1 MKKIDFGQ
9 TLQLLGNV
17 GVVVGILLLVYE
29 LNQNRDL
36 MEAQTRHE
44 IAQSIVEQLGE
55 IASNGDLADL
65 TLRARCGR
73 LESEVERERYFSHVN
88 SRLRYWEDAHFQYR
102 RGLYDEAEF
111 SASREAWRAYIQPGA
126 TQEAWNRMKLSF
138 SSEFVREIDALI
150 ANTND
155 QGFVLARCS

>member
-9 TLQLLGNV
+9 TLQLFGNV

-29 LNQNRDL
+29 LNQNRDM

-65 TLRARCGR
+65 TL
-73 LESEVERERYFSHVN
+73 
-88 SRLRYWEDAHFQYR
+88 
-102 RGLYDEAEF
+102 
-111 SASREAWRAYIQPGA
+111 
-126 TQEAWNRMKLSF
+126 
-138 SSEFVREIDALI
+138 
-150 ANTND
+150 
-155 QGFVLARCS
+155 